1 MQVTQEKVSQKGILE
16 KVFKLSEHGTNVK
29 LRL

>member
-16 KVFKLSEHGTNVK
+16 KVFKLSEHGNK
-29 LRL
+29 CKN